1 MKISFGLAI
10 VSGLLISQF
19 SQAQL
24 LSVDIN
30 GTVRS
35 DVTAP
40 GFTPWYLSPDISG
53 GKTATRS
60 FTNYSYTLDPDSG
73 LPVATNVSLI
83 IPCKLTMTVPVTS
96 DATHY
101 LNANYANKNGNSTSP
116 DPNAGW
122 RLSGDGGWPHWKDD
136 TITVDQPNTN
146 GGALSLIISNL
157 PAGVHTITTY
167 HNDLWGAT
175 TAWHG
180 NNVMSR
186 CIVSANGV
194 PVFTNTPTQVSTNDS
209 KCGFAFFTVTKIS
222 A

>member
-1 MKISFGLAI
+1 MKISFSLAI
-10 VSGLLISQF
+10 VSGLLASQL

-83 IPCKLTMTVPVTS
+83 ISCKLTMTVPVAS

-101 LNANYANKNGNSTSP
+101 LNANYANKNGNSTSA
-116 DPNAGW
+116 DPNSGW
-122 RLSGDGGWPHWKDD
+122 RLSGDGCWSHWKDD
-136 TITVDQPNTN
+136 AIVVDQPNTN
-146 GGALSLIISNL
+146 GG
-157 PAGVHTITTY
+157 G
-167 HNDLWGAT
+167 
-175 TAWHG
+175 
-180 NNVMSR
+180 
-186 CIVSANGV
+186 SA
-194 PVFTNTPTQVSTNDS
+194 
-209 KCGFAFFTVTKIS
+209 
-222 A
+222 